1 MKLYTSMEV
10 SEILGVH
17 QKNINY
23 YWTRYEIGNMLGN
36 RLYFYDTDIENIKEH
51 MNDRFRRV

>member
-1 MKLYTSMEV
+1 MKKYTSMEV

-36 RLYFYDTDIENIKEH
+36 RLYFYDTDIENIREKMH
-51 MNDRFRRV
+51 DRFRRV

>member
-1 MKLYTSMEV
+1 MKKYTSMEV

-23 YWTRYEIGNMLGN
+23 YWTRYGIGNMLGN
-36 RLYFYDTDIENIKEH
+36 RLYFYDTDIENIREKMH
-51 MNDRFRRV
+51 DRFRRV

>member
-1 MKLYTSMEV
+1 MMYTSLEV

-17 QKNINY
+17 QKTINY
-23 YWTRYEIGNMLGN
+23 YYTRYEIGNMLGN

-51 MNDRFRRV
+51 MNDRFCRI